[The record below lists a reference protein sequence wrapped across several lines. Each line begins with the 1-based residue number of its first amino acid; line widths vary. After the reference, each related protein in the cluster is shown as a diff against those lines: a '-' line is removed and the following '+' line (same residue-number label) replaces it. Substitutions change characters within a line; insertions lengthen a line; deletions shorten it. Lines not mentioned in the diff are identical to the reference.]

1 MFGQK
6 IDDEASLAEFR
17 REQLAA
23 RRITPVIKRHAV
35 TLINP
40 PVGTGKSHTLD
51 DLLDYY
57 GTRPEPDLIV
67 VLAELKASLAERRLL
82 RAPNPQVRHLRPRPR
97 DRCGPL
103 DAEWCVHEQNG
114 TAAYAK
120 AHLCKRCP
128 KSGGC
133 FWPGQYGKALKGGR
147 FIMGTHQHL
156 LLNPRFLIH
165 VRAMTDAKNVA
176 LFLDEAGVLMA
187 PFRRTLHHR
196 ELAEHRRAV
205 ERASLPVAVRNEW
218 IRLTTLISQAT
229 TEDLRSPGWIF
240 PYPSPS
246 HAVAIQEAGLAMNPG
261 FKWLGYDAYAFSKS
275 RCDSRWRDHHGNVKF
290 VCTPYLAENTVI
302 LTAGMRLEYVQR
314 QLGVEDV
321 VAPFARIVCQHRGTE
336 FYNIC
341 SLVGAA
347 ANFRKNHP
355 QILDFFG
362 LLVIANIQAGKR
374 TLLIARKRFK
384 RLCAEY
390 LTKRLGGW
398 GHVVT
403 IQPSDGEP
411 PEADSPTTIPLI
423 HFGING
429 INCFAAYD
437 AAYCLT
443 SYLIDEEVLRMAIA
457 DVESDDLRFPVEIR
471 LLGWPRRRQAGTFKE
486 WFLASNAD
494 ETART
499 YYHQLETNQVIQA
512 VGRVRF
518 ATKPRQ
524 VITLQPSDMP
534 GVEITRE
541 FAGLREARE
550 HFGLPT
556 GSEHDR
562 QRQEERAYRLR
573 TIGRTT
579 AKIARELGVSE
590 RTVRNRLRAW
600 RERKRS

>member
-1 MFGQK
+1 MFEHT
-6 IDDEASLAEFR
+6 IDDEASLAKFR
-17 REQLAA
+17 QEQLTA
-23 RRITPVIKRHAV
+23 RRIAPVIGSHAV

-40 PVGTGKSHTLD
+40 PVGTGKSYALD
-51 DLLDYY
+51 EILDHY

-82 RAPNPQVRHLRPRPR
+82 QSPNPQVRHLCPRPR
-97 DRCGPL
+97 ERCGPL
-103 DAEWCVHEQNG
+103 DAEWVVHERNG

-120 AHLCKRCP
+120 AHVCKRCSR
-128 KSGGC
+128 SGGC
-133 FWPGQYGKALKGGR
+133 FWPSQYGKALQGAR
-147 FIMGTHQHL
+147 YILGTHQHL

-165 VRAMTDAKNVA
+165 VRVMTDAKTVA

-187 PFRRTLHHR
+187 PFRRTLRQR

-205 ERASLPVAVRNEW
+205 ERASLPAAVKNEW
-218 IRLTTLISQAT
+218 LRLTTLISQAT
-229 TEDLRSPGWIF
+229 TEDLRSPHWIF

-246 HAVAIQEAGLAMNPG
+246 HAVAIQEAGLAMNPN
-261 FKWLGYDAYAFSKS
+261 FTWLGYDAYAFSKS
-275 RCDSRWRDHHGNVKF
+275 RCDSRWRDPRGNIKF
-290 VCTPYLAENTVI
+290 VCTPYLAENTAI
-302 LTAGMRLEYVQR
+302 LTAGMKPGYVQR
-314 QLGVEDV
+314 QLGVDDV
-321 VAPFARIVCQHRGTE
+321 VAPFGRIVCQHRGTE

-341 SLVGAA
+341 TLIGAA
-347 ANFRKNHP
+347 ANFPKNSR
-355 QILDFFG
+355 QVLDFFG

-384 RLCAEY
+384 RLCVDY

-398 GHVVT
+398 GRDVT
-403 IQPSDGEP
+403 IQLSDGEP
-411 PEADSPTTIPLI
+411 PEAETPTTIPLI

-429 INCFAAYD
+429 VNSFAVYD
-437 AAYCLT
+437 AAYCPT
-443 SYLIDEEVLRMAIA
+443 SYLIDEEVLRLAIA
-457 DVESDDLRFPVEIR
+457 DVESDDLKFPVEIH
-471 LLGWPRRRQAGTFKE
+471 LLGRPRRRQAGTFKE
-486 WFLASNAD
+486 RFRASDAD

-541 FAGLREARE
+541 FSSLREARE

-562 QRQEERAYRLR
+562 RRQEEKAYRLR
-573 TIGRTT
+573 NAGRTT
-579 AKIARELGVSE
+579 AEIARELGVSE
-590 RTVRNRLRAW
+590 RTVRNRLRSW
-600 RERKRS
+600 RERTRS